1 MLLSEIYNKKNVL
14 STSILKKMSPNR
26 ECTQTRSKI
35 IAEWSLRKMN
45 APIGVSE
52 FRLTTAIPKEFKPNL
67 PSIEEIETELSKPI
81 KKSSKAKNKKQQNA
95 VARRVRQQHE

>member
-1 MLLSEIYNKKNVL
+1 
-14 STSILKKMSPNR
+14 
-26 ECTQTRSKI
+26 
-35 IAEWSLRKMN
+35 MN

-81 KKSSKAKNKKQQNA
+81 KKSTKSKGKNKKL
-95 VARRVRQQHE
+95 